1 MSKQSQIIILLG
13 RSGSGKG
20 TQAKLLIKEFGFE
33 YIGSGDL
40 LRARTEQG
48 DFTGQKLKEVM
59 ANGEL
64 VPTPIMFRVWS
75 EKIETIKEQV
85 DKKGLVVDGSP
96 RTLSE
101 AELMDNV
108 FKWYQWP
115 NVKVL
120 LIDISEQE
128 AFDRLTKRRICK
140 QCGRL
145 IPWVGDFRG
154 MKVCDKCGGE
164 LITRDDD
171 KPEAIRGRLEFYR
184 EKVEPAV
191 DYYQKQEKLVKIN
204 GEKSIED
211 VYQDVKKAIS

>member
-40 LRARTEQG
+40 LRARVEQS

-59 ANGEL
+59 ASGEL
-64 VPTPIMFRVWS
+64 VPTPVMFRVWS

-96 RTLSE
+96 RTLLE

-108 FKWYQWP
+108 FKWYQWSDI
-115 NVKVL
+115 KIL
-120 LIDISEQE
+120 LIDISEKE

-171 KPEAIRGRLEFYR
+171 TPEAIRERLEFYK

-191 DYYQKQEKLVKIN
+191 DYYQKQGKLVKIN